1 MSTNIDVN
9 DVSHVL
15 GELGAEVDH
24 KNGNRVDV
32 SFKGHKA
39 AFHRNSHSLAK
50 AEVLSSANSW
60 KPAASRRKP
69 IRSDRTGREAPKLYE
84 ISTGLGE
91 TLQPRCFGAYSA
103 LSTRMARKS
112 LTLVSVGP
120 VTTLSPRASKK
131 P

>member
-1 MSTNIDVN
+1 MNHHHRKILHSLFAHPVSTNIDVN

-50 AEVLSSANSW
+50 AEVLQL
-60 KPAASRRKP
+60 RKFLETCGVSP
-69 IRSDRTGREAPKLYE
+69 EAY
-84 ISTGLGE
+84 
-91 TLQPRCFGAYSA
+91 
-103 LSTRMARKS
+103 
-112 LTLVSVGP
+112 P
-120 VTTLSPRASKK
+120 V
-131 P
+131 